1 MSISFFWQSKNRQRL
16 FDEENVDFPS
26 VTVEGSNSFPC
37 ENWNNVCRIKMSL
50 MHHYTV
56 FHDITVN
63 LQAVTTITYKNR
75 LKT

>member
-1 MSISFFWQSKNRQRL
+1 MKIVKIEFKQHYNY
-16 FDEENVDFPS
+16 EERVDFPS
-26 VTVEGSNSFPC
+26 VIVEGSNSFPS
-37 ENWNNVCRIKMSL
+37 ENWNNICRIKMSL

>member
-1 MSISFFWQSKNRQRL
+1 
-16 FDEENVDFPS
+16 
-26 VTVEGSNSFPC
+26 
-37 ENWNNVCRIKMSL
+37 MSL